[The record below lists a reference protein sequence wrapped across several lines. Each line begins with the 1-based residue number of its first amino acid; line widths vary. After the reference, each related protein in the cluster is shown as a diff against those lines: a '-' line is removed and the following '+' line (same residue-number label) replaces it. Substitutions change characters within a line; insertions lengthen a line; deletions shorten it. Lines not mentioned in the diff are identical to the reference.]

1 MSRPQVLGP
10 GPQATLGAFNGSS
23 KGPGSY
29 LHTLFQAPMR
39 RFRSAIA
46 AATLLPFASLGQIVL
61 DNTITPT
68 QAVVDVLLGQGV
80 TVSNITFNGQP
91 GNLLNEQIGGFD
103 ATNAILGIN
112 EGVIIATGSIGNA
125 VGPNNSGSSSLGGG
139 NFGQTDPDL
148 VLLSGNPSIN
158 DAGILE
164 FDFVPTGDSLKFD
177 FIFAS
182 EEYLEFVN
190 SVNDAFGFFISGPGI
205 NGPYQNNAINIALVP
220 GTTQPVTINDVNSTV
235 NSTYYVD
242 NGDGWTAPYNTN
254 PQYVQYDGHTVVMT
268 AKTEVTCG
276 VTYHIKICIGDA
288 SDTAWDSAVFLQA
301 GSFTSSGQVVPEL
314 TGDLGGVGSNDSTL
328 FEGCGIIPL
337 VFHRYGDTTNV
348 DTVNLIIGGTATGG
362 VDYSPAFPV
371 QLIYQP
377 GDTIIPWPVTV
388 PLDADGLET
397 ITIGIAQNIV
407 CSGQQILN
415 EYVLYI
421 DQYPALNVVTNDVD
435 GDCGGQYTL
444 TPVIT
449 GGTGLAQILWDTGET
464 TTSITVSPGVT
475 TTYDFTVTDT
485 CSLSPVDGQITVTI
499 PVYEPMAVEVS
510 PLTLIDCLSNGD
522 IAVTNVTGG
531 DGDYDYAWTFEGAPY
546 GTTPTVNVPAA
557 NPTVWYVATVT
568 DGCGSTAT
576 DSVEVGT
583 VPLEPI
589 VIESPD
595 RTVICLGDTT
605 TLEVLSV
612 TGGNGVY
619 TYTWTNAQQQTISQ
633 TTSVDVPVPSDA
645 VYTITVEDQ
654 CGYSGSEQVNTLIP
668 HPAPFI
674 LRLNNDTVLCA
685 GDSLTL
691 WAQVSGGSGYY
702 TVQWEGLD
710 HSDPLL
716 AVSPPVNAN
725 YRVYI
730 FDQCG
735 EVITDDVNVGV
746 EQAVAD
752 IRETNQ
758 GQDDWLFE
766 PATWPTFCRSYRWD
780 LGDGTTSRDRIV
792 THSYLDLEEHWV
804 KLEVVSFTGC
814 TAVDSTLIRPP
825 GQLFFPNAFTPDG
838 DGINETFGPATRYIE
853 SFEMSIFDRWG
864 HLVYHSEDINK
875 PWDGKTGNG
884 KIVQGVY
891 VYRYKAAGHLFPSTE
906 GMGHVT
912 LLGGSTTD

>member
-1 MSRPQVLGP
+1 MRSFRFTI
-10 GPQATLGAFNGSS
+10 ATSF
-23 KGPGSY
+23 
-29 LHTLFQAPMR
+29 
-39 RFRSAIA
+39 
-46 AATLLPFASLGQIVL
+46 LLPVATMGQIVL

-91 GNLLNEQIGGFD
+91 GGLLNEQIGGFN
-103 ATNAILGIN
+103 ATNTFLGIN
-112 EGVIIATGSIGNA
+112 EGVIIATGSINNA
-125 VGPNNSGSSSLGGG
+125 MGPNSSGSSGLGGG
-139 NFGQTDPDL
+139 NAFSDPDL

-164 FDFVPTGDSLKFD
+164 FDFIPTGDSLKFD

-190 SVNDAFGFFISGPGI
+190 SVNDAFGFFVSGPGI

-220 GTTQPVTINDVNSTV
+220 GTSQPVTINDVNSTV
-235 NSTYYVD
+235 NPSFYVD
-242 NGDGWTAPYNTN
+242 NGDGWTAPYNGS
-254 PQYVQYDGHTVVMT
+254 PQYVQYDGYTVVMT
-268 AKTEVTCG
+268 ARAEVTCG
-276 VTYHIKICIGDA
+276 LTYHIKICIGDA

-314 TGDLGGVGSNDSTL
+314 TGDLGGIGSNDSTL

-337 VFHRYGDTTNV
+337 AFHRYGDTSNV
-348 DTVNLIIGGTATGG
+348 DTVNLLIGGTATGG
-362 VDYSPAFPV
+362 VDYNPPFPV

-388 PLDADGLET
+388 PLDADGMET

-407 CSGQQILN
+407 CSGQQVLN
-415 EYVLYI
+415 EYIMYI
-421 DQYPALNVVTNDVD
+421 DQYPALNVVTNDVA
-435 GDCGGQYTL
+435 GDCGGQYNL

-449 GGTGLAQILWDTGET
+449 GGTGLAEIVWETGEE
-464 TTSITVSPGVT
+464 TTSITVSPSVT

-485 CSLSPVDGQITVTI
+485 CGLAPVNDQITVTI
-499 PVYEPMAVEVS
+499 PVYDPVAIEVS
-510 PLTLIDCLSNGD
+510 PLTLIDCLGNGN
-522 IAVTNVTGG
+522 ISVTDVSGG
-531 DGDYDYAWTFEGAPY
+531 DGDYDYAWTYEGAAY
-546 GTTPTVNVPAA
+546 GNTSTVNVPAA

-568 DGCGSTAT
+568 DGCGTTAT

-583 VPLEPI
+583 VPLDPI
-589 VIESPD
+589 VIEAPD

-605 TLEVLSV
+605 TLEVLNV

-619 TYTWTNAQQQTISQ
+619 TYAWTNGQQQTISL
-633 TTSVDVPVPSDA
+633 TTSVDVPVPNDA

-654 CGYSGSEQVNTLIP
+654 CGYSGSAQVNTLIP
-668 HPAPFI
+668 HPEPFT

-691 WAQVSGGSGYY
+691 WAQVAGGSGYY

-710 HSDPLL
+710 HNDPQL
-716 AVSPPVNAN
+716 AVSPPVNAQ
-725 YRVYI
+725 YRVYVL
-730 FDQCG
+730 DECG
-735 EVITDDVNVGV
+735 EALTDEVNVGV
-746 EQAVAD
+746 ELAVAD
-752 IRETNQ
+752 IRETNR

-766 PATWPTFCRSYRWD
+766 AATWPTFCRSYRWD
-780 LGDGTTSRDRIV
+780 MGDGTTSREPIV

-804 KLEVVSFTGC
+804 KLQVVTYTGC
-814 TAVDSTLIRPP
+814 TADDSLLIRPP

-838 DGINETFGPATRYIE
+838 DGLNETFGPATRYIE
-853 SFEMSIFDRWG
+853 KFEMSIFDRWG
-864 HLVYHSEDINK
+864 QLVYSTTDINK
-875 PWDGKTGNG
+875 PWDGKAKNG
-884 KIVQGVY
+884 HMVQGVY
-891 VYRYKAAGHLFPSTE
+891 VYRYKAEGHLFPSSE

-912 LLGGSTTD
+912 LLGGSTTE

>member
-1 MSRPQVLGP
+1 
-10 GPQATLGAFNGSS
+10 
-23 KGPGSY
+23 
-29 LHTLFQAPMR
+29 MR
-39 RFRSAIA
+39 RIRTAIA
-46 AATLLPFASLGQIVL
+46 AATLLPISSLGQIVL

-314 TGDLGGVGSNDSTL
+314 SGDLGGIGSNDSTL

-475 TTYDFTVTDT
+475 TTYDFTVT
-485 CSLSPVDGQITVTI
+485 
-499 PVYEPMAVEVS
+499 
-510 PLTLIDCLSNGD
+510 
-522 IAVTNVTGG
+522 
-531 DGDYDYAWTFEGAPY
+531 
-546 GTTPTVNVPAA
+546 
-557 NPTVWYVATVT
+557 
-568 DGCGSTAT
+568 
-576 DSVEVGT
+576 
-583 VPLEPI
+583 
-589 VIESPD
+589 
-595 RTVICLGDTT
+595 
-605 TLEVLSV
+605 
-612 TGGNGVY
+612 
-619 TYTWTNAQQQTISQ
+619 
-633 TTSVDVPVPSDA
+633 
-645 VYTITVEDQ
+645 
-654 CGYSGSEQVNTLIP
+654 
-668 HPAPFI
+668 
-674 LRLNNDTVLCA
+674 
-685 GDSLTL
+685 
-691 WAQVSGGSGYY
+691 
-702 TVQWEGLD
+702 
-710 HSDPLL
+710 
-716 AVSPPVNAN
+716 
-725 YRVYI
+725 
-730 FDQCG
+730 
-735 EVITDDVNVGV
+735 
-746 EQAVAD
+746 
-752 IRETNQ
+752 
-758 GQDDWLFE
+758 
-766 PATWPTFCRSYRWD
+766 
-780 LGDGTTSRDRIV
+780 
-792 THSYLDLEEHWV
+792 
-804 KLEVVSFTGC
+804 
-814 TAVDSTLIRPP
+814 
-825 GQLFFPNAFTPDG
+825 
-838 DGINETFGPATRYIE
+838 
-853 SFEMSIFDRWG
+853 
-864 HLVYHSEDINK
+864 
-875 PWDGKTGNG
+875 
-884 KIVQGVY
+884 
-891 VYRYKAAGHLFPSTE
+891 
-906 GMGHVT
+906 
-912 LLGGSTTD
+912 